1 MKLDIS
7 QRDCEGIAAEEA
19 VVAHRIAIVG
29 SGPRGLSVLERI
41 AARVLENGL
50 QRPLELY
57 LIDPVQVGC
66 GRIWRTD
73 QPDWFVMNTVAD
85 EVSAFSGPWTDGP
98 ARPGAGPSLAQW
110 WQSRD
115 PAYPGPNSYA
125 PRALHGHYMLYVLET
140 IELSLRPLGV
150 LLHKVSARV
159 EALRPHA
166 DGCQLSLSNNVTL
179 DVHRVVL
186 TTGHSQ
192 HDLEPLHRSFSE
204 LAGTTAGV
212 RYLAGDSAA
221 DMPLEEIAPGTPVGI
236 LGLGLSFF
244 DVMASL
250 TLGRG
255 GCFVHGGNDGLEYV
269 PSGREPVLYA
279 GSRSGL
285 CIPARGRNQKHPNY
299 RLRPA
304 IFTMNRV
311 LAMRQNSRIDFR
323 EQILPLLMAEVNL
336 VYCETTLR
344 RSAGDAAAVS
354 FRQLALQWPT
364 PTTEAIVALA
374 RALGCPAI
382 EALDLEQLAYPFSDV
397 KFANPEHFERT
408 LLRHLAEDVAHA
420 LQGNVDSPLKA
431 ALDVIRDTRGLI
443 RAAVDFGGLTPR
455 SHAEDFLEWYVP
467 RSNMLSAGPPLVRLQ
482 QASALMRAG
491 VLRVVG
497 PSVRVLPQSASGRYV
512 MDSPQVDVS
521 GVEVD
526 VLIDARIPIPNVATD
541 RSPLTRQLVS
551 AGIWTAFVNHG
562 TREGDA
568 LVTGGVAVT
577 PAPFHPLDHQ
587 KRPNR
592 NLYVLGIPTEH
603 TRWFMHAGS
612 SRPGFWTD
620 FVTDADAIAADALRP
635 ASPALA
641 THPRDLQ
648 ARVDETA
655 EALP

>member
-7 QRDCEGIAAEEA
+7 QRYCEGIAADEA
-19 VVAHRIAIVG
+19 FVAHRIAIVG

-41 AARVLENGL
+41 TARVHQEGL
-50 QRPLELY
+50 QCPLELY

-73 QPDWFVMNTVAD
+73 QPDWFVMNTVAN
-85 EVSAFSGPWTDGP
+85 EVSAFSGPWTEGP

-125 PRALHGHYMLYVLET
+125 PRALYGHYMLYVLET

-150 LLHKVSARV
+150 PLHKVSARV
-159 EALRPHA
+159 EALRSHA
-166 DGCQLSLSNNVTL
+166 DGCQLSLSTDVTL

-204 LAGTTAGV
+204 FADATAGI

-221 DMPLEEIAPGTPVGI
+221 DMPTEEIAPGTPVGI

-244 DVMASL
+244 DVFASL

-255 GCFVHGGNDGLEYV
+255 GRFVNGGNDGLEYV
-269 PSGREPVLYA
+269 SSGREPVLYA

-285 CIPARGRNQKHPNY
+285 CIPARGKNQKHPDY

-304 IFTMNRV
+304 IFTMDRV
-311 LAMRQNSRIDFR
+311 LAMRQNCRIDFR

-344 RSAGDAAAVS
+344 RSAGDATEAR
-354 FRQLALQWPT
+354 FRQLALQLPT
-364 PTTEAIVALA
+364 PTSEMIVALA
-374 RALGCPAI
+374 RTLGDSAI
-382 EALDLEQLAYPFSDV
+382 NALDLDTLAYPFSDTQ
-397 KFANPEHFERT
+397 FTSPEHFESI
-408 LLRHLAEDVAHA
+408 LLRHLEEDVAHA
-420 LQGNVDSPLKA
+420 QCGNVDSPLKA

-443 RAAVDFGGLTPR
+443 RAAVDFGGLVPT
-455 SHAEDFLEWYVP
+455 SHEKDFLKWYVP

-482 QASALMRAG
+482 QVIALIRSG
-491 VLRVVG
+491 VLRIVG
-497 PSVRVLPQSASGRYV
+497 PDLRVVPRPATGRYV
-512 MDSPQVDVS
+512 MASSQVDS
-521 GVEVD
+521 SEVEVD
-526 VLIDARIPIPNVATD
+526 ILIDARIPIPNLATD
-541 RSPLTRQLVS
+541 RSSLAQHLVNQ
-551 AGIWTAFVNHG
+551 GIWTPFVNRG
-562 TREGDA
+562 TSHDDV

-577 PAPFHPLDHQ
+577 PAPFHPLDRNQ
-587 KRPNR
+587 RPNR

-620 FVTDADAIAADALRP
+620 FVVDADAIAADALRP
-635 ASPALA
+635 ARAALIP
-641 THPRDLQ
+641 HPRDDQQLLNQ
-648 ARVDETA
+648 AVGVF
-655 EALP
+655 L